1 MSHCLGLF
9 TVCMGGFTVSF
20 EDIAVRLIIAT
31 VLSSVIGVERQVH
44 GKSAGLRTNALV
56 GLGSAA
62 MTLSGI
68 MIAESASGATV
79 VDPTRMASIIIQ
91 GIGFIGAGAII
102 QSSGAVR
109 GLTTA
114 ATLWVVAG
122 IGIACGFGQW
132 EIALIV
138 TALVLIL
145 LVIFR
150 YIDAEAEKLEANF
163 KEPFHRG
170 FYRHAAPFCENDA
183 TGDQESNDCHCSTN
197 HAGKKVSRSKSRHS

>member
-1 MSHCLGLF
+1 
-9 TVCMGGFTVSF
+9 MGGFNISF

-31 VLSSVIGVERQVH
+31 VLSSLIGVERQVH

-68 MIAESASGATV
+68 LMADSAVGSSV

-91 GIGFIGAGAII
+91 GIGFIGAGTII
-102 QSSGAVR
+102 QASGAIR

-122 IGIACGFGQW
+122 IGIACGFGLW

-150 YIDAEAEKLEANF
+150 YIDTEAEKLESNF
-163 KEPFHRG
+163 SDQFHHGLYRLHKNGNACLKEQEKCDPCAARG
-170 FYRHAAPFCENDA
+170 
-183 TGDQESNDCHCSTN
+183 S
-197 HAGKKVSRSKSRHS
+197 KKKKKISR

>member
-1 MSHCLGLF
+1 
-9 TVCMGGFTVSF
+9 MGGFYVSF
-20 EDIAVRLIIAT
+20 SDIAIRLVVAT
-31 VLSSVIGVERQVH
+31 ILSALIGVERQVH
-44 GKSAGLRTNALV
+44 GKAAGLRTNALV

-68 MIAESASGATV
+68 LIASSATASSV

-102 QSSGAVR
+102 QASGAVR

-122 IGIACGFGQW
+122 IGIACGFGLW
-132 EIALIV
+132 EVALIV
-138 TALVLIL
+138 TLLVLIL

-150 YIDAEAEKLEANF
+150 YIDAEAEKLETGIH
-163 KEPFHRG
+163 EPFHIS
-170 FYRHAAPFCENDA
+170 HAFGSGRPKGNILRK
-183 TGDQESNDCHCSTN
+183 
-197 HAGKKVSRSKSRHS
+197 GKS

>member
-1 MSHCLGLF
+1 ME
-9 TVCMGGFTVSF
+9 GFNASLS
-20 EDIAVRLIIAT
+20 DITIRLVLAT
-31 VLSSVIGVERQVH
+31 VLSSLIGIERQVH

-68 MIAESASGATV
+68 LIADASTKTMA

-102 QSSGAVR
+102 QASGAVR

-122 IGIACGFGQW
+122 IGIACGFGLW
-132 EIALIV
+132 EVAVIM
-138 TALVLIL
+138 TALVLIV

-150 YIDAEAEKLEANF
+150 FIDAEADKLETCIPEFSYGNG
-163 KEPFHRG
+163 HLL
-170 FYRHAAPFCENDA
+170 
-183 TGDQESNDCHCSTN
+183 
-197 HAGKKVSRSKSRHS
+197 KKKSRVKSRARPERSLGESRVKTRSS